1 MGAWHDAAMTVDEL
15 FEQQPE
21 HWGLRG
27 DPYVW
32 EAIRQRLVSVP
43 LPDGDTEL
51 ENLLLTAFALVVGV
65 DLRIESAE
73 NVYRE
78 EFAHGGI
85 SGGHVCIPTWR
96 DRLIPL
102 LVSRARRN

>member
-1 MGAWHDAAMTVDEL
+1 MTVDEL
-15 FEQQPE
+15 FEEQPE
-21 HWGLRG
+21 YWGLRG

-32 EAIRQRLVSVP
+32 EAIRRRLVDVP
-43 LPDGDTEL
+43 LPDDDTEL
-51 ENLLLTAFALVVGV
+51 ENLLLTTFASVVDV

-73 NVYRE
+73 SVYRD

-102 LVSRARRN
+102 LVSRARQQ

>member
-1 MGAWHDAAMTVDEL
+1 MTMDEL
-15 FEQQPE
+15 FEEKPE

-32 EAIRQRLVSVP
+32 EAIRQHLVGVL
-43 LPDGDTEL
+43 LPDDDVEL
-51 ENLLLTAFALVVGV
+51 ENLLLTAFASIVGV
-65 DLRIESAE
+65 DLRTEVAE

-78 EFAHGGI
+78 EFAHGGM
-85 SGGHVCIPTWR
+85 SSGHVCLPIWR

-102 LVSRARRN
+102 LVSRARRT